1 MDPRLEQLLQSLG
14 TLSNAA
20 QDAASSLGILA
31 GQTDAQTNA
40 SKGVTDAT
48 QEEAKAK
55 QEAKNRALA
64 LAGGLSQLVGSA
76 FAFNRA
82 VIQLNSRIL
91 QATTSFETLQDRFD
105 LGYGAINNL
114 LTGFTKMSGALG
126 PVGQLIT
133 GGLSKAAEEMM
144 AVAQEQTKAQ
154 ITALQGLR
162 GAFAETNNSFGIVG
176 TSLTDFAA
184 FAHAAGVSSR
194 QFGQILSQNSESLTE
209 AFGGAGTGSLAMAD
223 AMGSVLRDTQGLGRN
238 FRALGMEVPDIAAEI
253 ADFASMTRRAGNL
266 QTMTGEELATQSY
279 DYMMTLKGLQAITG
293 EDLKAQKARQRGL
306 MAEAA
311 FRGKM
316 SQVDE
321 ETRKKMLAAGQLA
334 ERLGPGARR
343 AFIELQTFGEIVSQ
357 EGAMYAQAYP
367 QVVDSLRGYS
377 DIVNDSS
384 ISAKDAGE
392 ALAGVQSASA
402 GAIDAEQKRIADSG
416 MLGMQMLTNNSEFLN
431 TLAGNFTAV
440 SDELPKL
447 QDAQENYRIFL
458 ENTVTKT
465 RAEDPVQDLFDTL
478 FYSQQAVAI
487 AEERN
492 KLEADSVAQLGRTL
506 AGIEKIREQTTALM
520 SGFNRSVQEFTNAL
534 STGRLMD
541 ALYALRPDSQD
552 EADQKVYNTALLEAT
567 KNYKPGDKVM
577 SEADYL
583 RFLRRNPQLDA
594 ALKERSAD
602 AFYNA
607 SSTYTLADYGGG
619 TEEARNRE
627 AEEQSRAFFEKLY
640 QQYLDSFKDTDNKTA
655 EKLQELI
662 DLNRKQLGVAEKG
675 NKLTGKVA
683 DNTN

>member
-1 MDPRLEQLLQSLG
+1 MDPRLQELLQSLG

-20 QDAASSLGILA
+20 QDAASNLGILA
-31 GQTDAQTNA
+31 GQTQAQTNA

-48 QEEAKAK
+48 KEEAKAK

-64 LAGGLSQLVGSA
+64 LVGGLSQLVGAA

-91 QATTSFETLQDRFD
+91 TATTSFETLQDRLN
-105 LGYGAINNL
+105 LGYDAVGKL
-114 LTGFTKMSGALG
+114 LDGFGTLSGALG
-126 PVGQLIT
+126 PLGAVIGGGITKAGQEILEI
-133 GGLSKAAEEMM
+133 
-144 AVAQEQTKAQ
+144 TKAQ
-154 ITALQGLR
+154 TTAQVTALQGLR

-176 TSLTDFAA
+176 TTLSEFALI
-184 FAHAAGVSSR
+184 AHSAGLSSR
-194 QFGQILSQNSESLTE
+194 QFGQILSQNAESISE
-209 AFGGAGTGSLAMAD
+209 AFGGAGTGSLAMAS
-223 AMGSVLRDTQGLGRN
+223 AMRTVLKDSQGLGRN

-384 ISAKDAGE
+384 ISAKNAGE

-402 GAIDAEQKRIADSG
+402 GAIDAEQRRIADSG

-458 ENTVTKT
+458 ENTNTEL
-465 RAEDPVQDLFDTL
+465 RSQDPVQDLFDTL

-487 AEERN
+487 AEERD
-492 KLEADSVAQLGRTL
+492 KLEADSVAQLGKTL
-506 AGIEKIREQTTALM
+506 KGMDDLRQATTDLM
-520 SGFNRSVQEFTNAL
+520 SGFNQGLQEFTNAL
-534 STGRLMD
+534 TTGRFMD
-541 ALYALRPDSQD
+541 ALKALTQD
-552 EADQKVYNTALLEAT
+552 RQVSEEQQVLNRARFEAGLAYREQGGSMMNKDAYL
-567 KNYKPGDKVM
+567 
-577 SEADYL
+577 DYL
-583 RFLRRNPQLDA
+583 RQDPGIKA
-594 ALKERSAD
+594 ALENLTDTARFEAAQNLSEFSHEINPEIKEQTA
-602 AFYNA
+602 AEAEKFYN
-607 SSTYTLADYGGG
+607 
-619 TEEARNRE
+619 
-627 AEEQSRAFFEKLY
+627 QLY
-640 QQYLDSFKDTDNKTA
+640 QQYVDTLEKMDSRSAGKLDVIIN
-655 EKLQELI
+655 QNRELL
-662 DLNRKQLGVAEKG
+662 DLRKKG
-675 NKLTGKVA
+675 NKLQKQGNQA
-683 DNTN
+683 MN